1 MKLLVSTVAPY
12 PWVKLN
18 KQNKPVEKGQ
28 FIEAAFIST
37 IPRDVSSVFGIAPAD
52 TTLFQQVEVPTK
64 KRNNMLAAVPY
75 ALEDSLSEE
84 IDQLHFTVMDW
95 VPGGPAQV
103 AIISR
108 VTIQRWLDTFKEAG
122 VKLDAIIPEHAL
134 LPIHP
139 DCSATLVRQSENQ
152 YVIKTSSYQSFT
164 CDRDAFD
171 YWWSDENNRL
181 LNVAVNHQDLAA
193 ELINQGGEHLSHW
206 AIGDDFRSWL
216 EHAPSLLKSAPS
228 LLHGQFEPEHL
239 KPGSSW
245 LNIAAGLAVCAL
257 ILLGAS
263 LWVEAGKL
271 QQRYDANQRAIRV
284 LFDEAFPEEEY
295 LNLPRQQIASLL
307 SISEDSPADEI
318 FQYLLGAS
326 TKIAV
331 ANKAELEE
339 INYRDQQLQIGLT
352 APNFA
357 ALEKLT
363 TQINE
368 LEELQAILI
377 SSGAR
382 EQRVTGQVKILRARL

>member
-37 IPRDVSSVFGIAPAD
+37 IPRDVSSVLGVAPAD
-52 TTLFQQVEVPTK
+52 TTIFHEVEVPTK

-75 ALEDSLSEE
+75 ALEDALSEE
-84 IDQLHFTVMDW
+84 IDQLHFTIMDW
-95 VPGGPAQV
+95 IPGGSAQV

-108 VTIQRWLDTFKEAG
+108 VTIQGWLDTFREAG
-122 VKLDAIIPEHAL
+122 VKLDAIIPEQSL

-139 DCSATLVRQSENQ
+139 DSSATLVRQSKDQ
-152 YVIKTSSYQSFT
+152 YLIKTSPYRSFT
-164 CDRDAFD
+164 CDSDAFD
-171 YWWSDENNRL
+171 YWWSDENNHL
-181 LNVAVNHQDLAA
+181 LNMAVNHQDLAA
-193 ELINQGGEHLSHW
+193 ELINQGGEHISHW
-206 AIGDDFRSWL
+206 AIGDDFCSWI
-216 EHAPSLLKSAPS
+216 EHAPAQLKSAPS
-228 LLHGQFEPEHL
+228 LLHGRFEPEHL

-245 LNIAAGLAVCAL
+245 LNIAAGMAICAL
-257 ILLGAS
+257 LLLGAS
-263 LWVEAGKL
+263 QWVEADKL

-295 LNLPRQQIASLL
+295 LDLPRQQIASLL
-307 SISEDSPADEI
+307 SISEDSPADET
-318 FQYLLGAS
+318 FQYMLGVS
-326 TKIAV
+326 TEIAL

-339 INYRDQQLQIGLT
+339 INYRDQQLQMGLT

-368 LEELQAILI
+368 LEGLQAALI

-382 EQRVTGQVKILRARL
+382 EQRVSGQVKILRARL